1 MARSDTGVGSGA
13 GSSTAPATT
22 APGTTAPA
30 TAKQKTEQAPGIDTL
45 ARGTLVAA
53 ALCVFMAQFALTVP
67 AGLNGLFQQDF
78 HTSASQLTWITDA
91 FLVPVTVLELTFGLL
106 GDLFG
111 RRRLLV
117 GGSVL
122 VAVGFVVCVLTPG
135 PEADHMTRLIVLW
148 TGQIIAGIG
157 AAAVIPTTLAMIA
170 AGTHT
175 PRARAR
181 SISVWAAALS
191 LGSVLSP
198 LACGLTAQ
206 SRFGSW
212 PDSGWRWAFLVV
224 VALAAVSAVL
234 AFVLAKDSKS
244 PEGRSL
250 DWPGQITIGVAVL
263 ALLFA
268 VIQGPTS
275 GWGSVEVIGGF
286 VVSAVFM
293 GAFVFAERRSASPL
307 LRLDLFANR
316 DFTIAAIVT
325 VVGMFCYLGTGYVTS
340 IRLTAVQGFTPLTAS
355 LAFIVFNGVSA
366 LIQVPLASRLIERYD
381 PKWIL
386 GGGLVLIAVGDFWMA
401 AIPIGDRSVTPLIAP
416 LVVAGVGVAFVLSA
430 VTAVVM
436 NTVPQGL
443 AGMAAGWTSLLR
455 DFGFTLGPAVVGAVA
470 LSRAAHEISDKVAS
484 DPSLGRALDTFNA
497 SAATAP
503 DGQREAVEGA
513 VAAVN
518 SGPLGA
524 NGVPATVTLPDGST
538 VPFNPLKDTA
548 FHALG
553 SAYSLGYLLV
563 GLCAVAAA
571 VVTVALIG
579 GRRPDT
585 APTPE
590 TTDA

>member
-1 MARSDTGVGSGA
+1 MARSDTGVGSGT
-13 GSSTAPATT
+13 GSPTAPSKAKT
-22 APGTTAPA
+22 ASSAV
-30 TAKQKTEQAPGIDTL
+30 KQKNEQALGIDTL
-45 ARGTLVAA
+45 ARGTLIAA

-78 HTSASQLTWITDA
+78 HTSASELTWITDA

-106 GDLFG
+106 GDMFG

-135 PEADHMTRLIVLW
+135 PEADHGTRLAVLW

-170 AGTHT
+170 AGTRT

-191 LGSVLSP
+191 MGSVLSP
-198 LACGLTAQ
+198 LACGLVAQ
-206 SRFGSW
+206 SQFGSW
-212 PDSGWRWAFLVV
+212 PNSGWRWAFLVV

-250 DWPGQITIGVAVL
+250 DWPGQITIAVAAV

-275 GWGSVEVIGGF
+275 GWGSTEVIGGF
-286 VVSAVFM
+286 VVAAVFLV
-293 GAFVFAERRSASPL
+293 AFVLAERRSASPL
-307 LRLDLFANR
+307 LQLDLFANR
-316 DFTIAAIVT
+316 NFTVAAIVT

-340 IRLTAVQGFTPLTAS
+340 IRLTAIQGFTPLKAS

-366 LIQVPLASRLIERYD
+366 LIQVPIASRLIERYD
-381 PKWIL
+381 PKWVL
-386 GGGLVLIAVGDFWMA
+386 GGGLLLLGAGDFWMA
-401 AIPIGDRSVTPLIAP
+401 SIPIGQQSVTPLIAP
-416 LVVAGVGVAFVLSA
+416 LVVAGAGVAFVLSA
-430 VTAVVM
+430 VTAVVI
-436 NTVPQGL
+436 NTVPHDL

-455 DFGFTLGPAVVGAVA
+455 DFGFTLGPAVVGAIA

-484 DPSLGRALDTFNA
+484 DPALGQALDTFNA

-503 DGQREAVEGA
+503 DAQRETVEGA
-513 VAAVN
+513 IAAVN

-524 NGVPATVTLPDGST
+524 NAVPETVALPDGST

-548 FHALG
+548 FEALG
-553 SAYSLGYLLV
+553 NAYSLGYLIV

-571 VVTVALIG
+571 VVTVVLIKG
-579 GRRPDT
+579 DRPD
-585 APTPE
+585 APVAAEPA
-590 TTDA
+590 DA

>member
-13 GSSTAPATT
+13 GSPTAPSTT
-22 APGTTAPA
+22 KTASS
-30 TAKQKTEQAPGIDTL
+30 TVKRKNEQALGIDTL
-45 ARGTLVAA
+45 ARGTLIAA

-78 HTSASQLTWITDA
+78 HTSASELTWITDA

-106 GDLFG
+106 GDMFG

-135 PEADHMTRLIVLW
+135 PEAGHGTRLAVLW

-191 LGSVLSP
+191 MGSVLSP
-198 LACGLTAQ
+198 LACGLVAQ
-206 SRFGSW
+206 SQFGSW
-212 PDSGWRWAFLVV
+212 PNSGWRWAFLVV
-224 VALAAVSAVL
+224 VVLAAVSAVL

-250 DWPGQITIGVAVL
+250 DWPGQITIAVAAV

-275 GWGSVEVIGGF
+275 GWGSIEVIGGF
-286 VVSAVFM
+286 VVAAVFLV
-293 GAFVFAERRSASPL
+293 AFVLAERRSASPL
-307 LRLDLFANR
+307 LQLDLFANR
-316 DFTIAAIVT
+316 NFTVAAIVT

-340 IRLTAVQGFTPLTAS
+340 IRLTAIQGFTPLKAS

-366 LIQVPLASRLIERYD
+366 LIQVPIASRLIERYD
-381 PKWIL
+381 PKWVL
-386 GGGLVLIAVGDFWMA
+386 GGGLLLLGAGDFWMA
-401 AIPIGDRSVTPLIAP
+401 LIPIGHQSVTPLIAP
-416 LVVAGVGVAFVLSA
+416 LVVAGAGVAFVLSA
-430 VTAVVM
+430 VTAVVI
-436 NTVPQGL
+436 NTVPHNL

-455 DFGFTLGPAVVGAVA
+455 DFGFTLGPAVVGAIA

-484 DPSLGRALDTFNA
+484 DPALGQALDTFNA

-503 DGQREAVEGA
+503 EAQRETVEGA
-513 VAAVN
+513 IAAVN

-524 NGVPATVTLPDGST
+524 NAIPGTVTLPDGST

-548 FHALG
+548 FEALG
-553 SAYSLGYLLV
+553 NAYSLGYLIV
-563 GLCAVAAA
+563 GLCAIAAA
-571 VVTVALIG
+571 VVTVVLIKG
-579 GRRPDT
+579 DRPGAPVT
-585 APTPE
+585 AE
-590 TTDA
+590 ASDA

>member
-13 GSSTAPATT
+13 GSPTASSSAKTASSTV
-22 APGTTAPA
+22 
-30 TAKQKTEQAPGIDTL
+30 KQENEQALGIDTL
-45 ARGTLVAA
+45 ARGTLIAA

-78 HTSASQLTWITDA
+78 HTSASELTWITDA

-106 GDLFG
+106 GDMFG

-122 VAVGFVVCVLTPG
+122 VAVGFAVCVLTPG
-135 PEADHMTRLIVLW
+135 PEADHGTRLAVLW

-191 LGSVLSP
+191 MGSVLSP
-198 LACGLTAQ
+198 LACGLVAQ
-206 SRFGSW
+206 SQFGSW
-212 PDSGWRWAFLVV
+212 PNSGWRWAFLVV

-250 DWPGQITIGVAVL
+250 DWPGQITIAVAAV

-275 GWGSVEVIGGF
+275 GWASIEVIGGF
-286 VVSAVFM
+286 VVAAVFLV
-293 GAFVFAERRSASPL
+293 AFVLAERRSASPL
-307 LRLDLFANR
+307 LQLDLFANR
-316 DFTIAAIVT
+316 NFTVAAIVT

-340 IRLTAVQGFTPLTAS
+340 IRLTAIQGFTPLKAS

-366 LIQVPLASRLIERYD
+366 LIQVPIASRLIERYD

-386 GGGLVLIAVGDFWMA
+386 GGGLLLLGAGDFWMA
-401 AIPIGDRSVTPLIAP
+401 SIPIGQQSVTPLIAP
-416 LVVAGVGVAFVLSA
+416 LVVAGAGVAFVLSA
-430 VTAVVM
+430 VTAVVI
-436 NTVPQGL
+436 NTVPHNL

-455 DFGFTLGPAVVGAVA
+455 DFGFTLGPAVVGAIA

-484 DPSLGRALDTFNA
+484 DPALGQALDTFNA

-503 DGQREAVEGA
+503 DGQQEAVQGA

-524 NGVPATVTLPDGST
+524 NAVPGTVSLPDGST

-548 FHALG
+548 FEALG
-553 SAYSLGYLLV
+553 NAYSLGYLIV

-571 VVTVALIG
+571 VVTVVLIKG
-579 GRRPDT
+579 DRPDAPAT
-585 APTPE
+585 AEPA
-590 TTDA
+590 DA

>member
-13 GSSTAPATT
+13 GSPAASSAAKTASSAVR
-22 APGTTAPA
+22 
-30 TAKQKTEQAPGIDTL
+30 QKSGQPLGVDTL
-45 ARGTLVAA
+45 ARGTLIAA

-78 HTSASQLTWITDA
+78 HTSASELTWITDA

-106 GDLFG
+106 GDMFG

-122 VAVGFVVCVLTPG
+122 VAVGFAVCVLTPG
-135 PEADHMTRLIVLW
+135 PEAGHMTRLTVLW

-191 LGSVLSP
+191 MGSVLSP
-198 LACGLTAQ
+198 LACGLVAQ
-206 SRFGSW
+206 SQFGSW
-212 PDSGWRWAFLVV
+212 PNSGWRWAFLVV
-224 VALAAVSAVL
+224 VVLAAVSAVL
-234 AFVLAKDSKS
+234 AFALAKDSKS
-244 PEGRSL
+244 PDGRSL
-250 DWPGQITIGVAVL
+250 DWPGQITIAVAAV

-275 GWGSVEVIGGF
+275 GWGSIEVIGGF
-286 VVSAVFM
+286 VVAAVFLV
-293 GAFVFAERRSASPL
+293 AFVLAERRSTSPL
-307 LRLDLFANR
+307 LQLDLFANR
-316 DFTIAAIVT
+316 NFTVAAIVT

-340 IRLTAVQGFTPLTAS
+340 IRLTAIQGFTPLKAS

-366 LIQVPLASRLIERYD
+366 LIQVPIASRLIERYD
-381 PKWIL
+381 PKWVL
-386 GGGLVLIAVGDFWMA
+386 GGGLLLLGAGDFWMA
-401 AIPIGDRSVTPLIAP
+401 SIPIDQQSVTPLIAP
-416 LVVAGVGVAFVLSA
+416 LVVAGAGVAFVLSA
-430 VTAVVM
+430 VTAVVI
-436 NTVPQGL
+436 NTVPHNL

-455 DFGFTLGPAVVGAVA
+455 DFGFTLGPAVVGAIA

-484 DPSLGRALDTFNA
+484 DPALGQALDTFNA

-503 DGQREAVEGA
+503 DAQRETVEGA
-513 VAAVN
+513 IAAVN

-524 NGVPATVTLPDGST
+524 NAVPETVALPDGST

-548 FHALG
+548 FQALG
-553 SAYSLGYLLV
+553 NAYSLGYLIV
-563 GLCAVAAA
+563 GLCAIAAA
-571 VVTVALIG
+571 VVTVVLIKG
-579 GRRPDT
+579 HRPDAPVT
-585 APTPE
+585 AEPA
-590 TTDA
+590 DA

>member
-1 MARSDTGVGSGA
+1 M
-13 GSSTAPATT
+13 
-22 APGTTAPA
+22 
-30 TAKQKTEQAPGIDTL
+30 
-45 ARGTLVAA
+45 ARGTLIAA

-78 HTSASQLTWITDA
+78 HTSSSELTWITDA

-106 GDLFG
+106 GDMFG

-135 PEADHMTRLIVLW
+135 PEADHVTRLTVLW

-191 LGSVLSP
+191 MGSVLSP

-206 SRFGSW
+206 SQFGSW
-212 PDSGWRWAFLVV
+212 HNSGWRWAFLVV
-224 VALAAVSAVL
+224 VVLAAVSAVL
-234 AFVLAKDSKS
+234 ALVLAQDSKS
-244 PEGRSL
+244 PADRSL
-250 DWPGQITIGVAVL
+250 DWPGQITIAVAAV

-275 GWGSVEVIGGF
+275 GWGSIEVIGGF
-286 VVSAVFM
+286 VVAAVFLV
-293 GAFVFAERRSASPL
+293 AFVLAERRSASPL
-307 LRLDLFANR
+307 LQLGLFANR
-316 DFTIAAIVT
+316 NFTVAAIVT

-340 IRLTAVQGFTPLTAS
+340 IRLTAIQGFTPLKAS

-366 LIQVPLASRLIERYD
+366 LIQVPIASRLIERYD
-381 PKWIL
+381 PKWVL
-386 GGGLVLIAVGDFWMA
+386 GGGLLLLGAGDFWMA
-401 AIPIGDRSVTPLIAP
+401 SIPIGHQSVTPLVAP
-416 LVVAGVGVAFVLSA
+416 LVVAGAGVAFVLSA
-430 VTAVVM
+430 VTAVVI
-436 NTVPQGL
+436 NTVPHDL

-455 DFGFTLGPAVVGAVA
+455 DFGFTLGPAVVGAIA

-484 DPSLGRALDTFNA
+484 DPALGHALNTFNA

-503 DGQREAVEGA
+503 DGQRETVEGA
-513 VAAVN
+513 IAAVN

-524 NGVPATVTLPDGST
+524 NAVPETVALPDGST

-548 FHALG
+548 FQALG
-553 SAYSLGYLLV
+553 NAYSLGYLIV

-571 VVTVALIG
+571 VVTVVLIKG
-579 GRRPDT
+579 HRPDT
-585 APTPE
+585 PVTAEPA
-590 TTDA
+590 DA

>member
-13 GSSTAPATT
+13 GSPTAPSTT
-22 APGTTAPA
+22 KTASS
-30 TAKQKTEQAPGIDTL
+30 TVKQNNEQALGIDTL
-45 ARGTLVAA
+45 ARGTLIAA

-78 HTSASQLTWITDA
+78 HTSASELTWITDA

-106 GDLFG
+106 GDMFG

-135 PEADHMTRLIVLW
+135 PEAGHGTRLAVLW

-191 LGSVLSP
+191 MGSVLSP
-198 LACGLTAQ
+198 LACGLVAQ
-206 SRFGSW
+206 SQFGSW
-212 PDSGWRWAFLVV
+212 PNSGWRWAFLVV
-224 VALAAVSAVL
+224 VVLAAVSAVL

-250 DWPGQITIGVAVL
+250 DWPGQITIAVAAV

-275 GWGSVEVIGGF
+275 GWASIEVIGGF
-286 VVSAVFM
+286 VVAAVFLV
-293 GAFVFAERRSASPL
+293 AFVLAERRSASPL
-307 LRLDLFANR
+307 LQLDLFANR
-316 DFTIAAIVT
+316 NFTVAAIVT

-340 IRLTAVQGFTPLTAS
+340 IRLTAIQGFTPLKAS

-366 LIQVPLASRLIERYD
+366 LIQVPIASRLIERYD
-381 PKWIL
+381 PKWVL
-386 GGGLVLIAVGDFWMA
+386 GGGLLLLGAGDFWMA
-401 AIPIGDRSVTPLIAP
+401 SIPIGHQSVTPLIAP
-416 LVVAGVGVAFVLSA
+416 LVVAGAGVAFVLSA
-430 VTAVVM
+430 VTAVVI
-436 NTVPQGL
+436 NTVPHNL

-455 DFGFTLGPAVVGAVA
+455 DFGFTLGPAVVGAIA

-484 DPSLGRALDTFNA
+484 DPALGQALDTFNA

-503 DGQREAVEGA
+503 DAQRETVEGA
-513 VAAVN
+513 IAAVN

-524 NGVPATVTLPDGST
+524 NAVPETVALPDGST

-548 FHALG
+548 FQALG
-553 SAYSLGYLLV
+553 NAYSLGYLIV
-563 GLCAVAAA
+563 GLCAIAAA
-571 VVTVALIG
+571 VVTVVLIKG
-579 GRRPDT
+579 DRPDT
-585 APTPE
+585 PVTAE
-590 TTDA
+590 AADA

>member
-13 GSSTAPATT
+13 GSPTAPSTAKT
-22 APGTTAPA
+22 APSTV
-30 TAKQKTEQAPGIDTL
+30 KQKNEQALGIDTL
-45 ARGTLVAA
+45 ARGTLIAA

-78 HTSASQLTWITDA
+78 HTSASELTWITDA

-106 GDLFG
+106 GDMFG

-135 PEADHMTRLIVLW
+135 PEAGHGTRLAVLW
-148 TGQIIAGIG
+148 SGQIIAGVG

-191 LGSVLSP
+191 MGSVLSP
-198 LACGLTAQ
+198 LACGLVAQ
-206 SRFGSW
+206 SQFGSW
-212 PDSGWRWAFLVV
+212 PDSGWRWAFIVV
-224 VALAAVSAVL
+224 VVLAAVSAVL

-250 DWPGQITIGVAVL
+250 DWPGQITIAVAAV

-275 GWGSVEVIGGF
+275 GWASIEVIGGF
-286 VVSAVFM
+286 VVAAVFLV
-293 GAFVFAERRSASPL
+293 AFVLAERRSASPL
-307 LRLDLFANR
+307 LQLDLFANR
-316 DFTIAAIVT
+316 NFTVAAIVT

-340 IRLTAVQGFTPLTAS
+340 IRLTAIQGFTPLKAS

-366 LIQVPLASRLIERYD
+366 LIQVPIASRLIERYD
-381 PKWIL
+381 PKWVL
-386 GGGLVLIAVGDFWMA
+386 GGGLLLLGAGDFWMA
-401 AIPIGDRSVTPLIAP
+401 SIPIGHQSVTPLIAP
-416 LVVAGVGVAFVLSA
+416 LVVAGAGVAFVLSA
-430 VTAVVM
+430 VTAVVI
-436 NTVPQGL
+436 NTVPHNL

-455 DFGFTLGPAVVGAVA
+455 DFGFTLGPAVVGAIA

-484 DPSLGRALDTFNA
+484 DPALGQALDTFNA

-503 DGQREAVEGA
+503 DAQRETVEGA
-513 VAAVN
+513 IAAVN

-524 NGVPATVTLPDGST
+524 NAVPETVALPDGST

-548 FHALG
+548 FQALG
-553 SAYSLGYLLV
+553 NAYSLGYLIV
-563 GLCAVAAA
+563 GLCAIAAA
-571 VVTVALIG
+571 VVTVVLIKG
-579 GRRPDT
+579 PGPDAPVT
-585 APTPE
+585 AEPA
-590 TTDA
+590 DA

>member
-13 GSSTAPATT
+13 GSPTAPSTT
-22 APGTTAPA
+22 KTASS
-30 TAKQKTEQAPGIDTL
+30 TVKRKNEQALGIDTL
-45 ARGTLVAA
+45 ARGTLIAA

-78 HTSASQLTWITDA
+78 HTSASELTWITDA

-106 GDLFG
+106 GDMFG

-135 PEADHMTRLIVLW
+135 PEAGHGTRLAVLW

-191 LGSVLSP
+191 MGSVLSP
-198 LACGLTAQ
+198 LACGLVAQ
-206 SRFGSW
+206 SQFGSW
-212 PDSGWRWAFLVV
+212 PNSGWRWAFLVV
-224 VALAAVSAVL
+224 VVLAAVSAVL

-250 DWPGQITIGVAVL
+250 DWPGQITIAVAAV

-275 GWGSVEVIGGF
+275 GWGSIEVIGGF
-286 VVSAVFM
+286 VVAAVFLV
-293 GAFVFAERRSASPL
+293 AFVLAERRSASPL
-307 LRLDLFANR
+307 LQLDLFANR
-316 DFTIAAIVT
+316 NFTVAAIVT

-340 IRLTAVQGFTPLTAS
+340 IRLTAIQGFTPLKAS

-366 LIQVPLASRLIERYD
+366 LIQVPIASRLIERYD
-381 PKWIL
+381 PKWVL
-386 GGGLVLIAVGDFWMA
+386 GGGLLLLGAGDFWMA
-401 AIPIGDRSVTPLIAP
+401 SIPIGHQSVTPLIAP
-416 LVVAGVGVAFVLSA
+416 LVVAGAGVALVLSA
-430 VTAVVM
+430 VTAVVI
-436 NTVPQGL
+436 NTVPHNL

-455 DFGFTLGPAVVGAVA
+455 DFGFTLGPAVVGAIA

-484 DPSLGRALDTFNA
+484 DPALGQALDTFNA

-513 VAAVN
+513 IAAVN

-524 NGVPATVTLPDGST
+524 NAVPETVALPDGST
-538 VPFNPLKDTA
+538 MPFNPLKDTA
-548 FHALG
+548 FQALG
-553 SAYSLGYLLV
+553 NAYSLGYLIV

-571 VVTVALIG
+571 VVTVVLIKG
-579 GRRPDT
+579 DRPDT
-585 APTPE
+585 PVTAE
-590 TTDA
+590 AADD

>member
-13 GSSTAPATT
+13 GSPTASSTTKT
-22 APGTTAPA
+22 ASSTV
-30 TAKQKTEQAPGIDTL
+30 KRKNEQALGIDTL
-45 ARGTLVAA
+45 ARGTLIAA

-78 HTSASQLTWITDA
+78 HTSASELTWITDA

-106 GDLFG
+106 GDMFG

-135 PEADHMTRLIVLW
+135 PEAGHGTRLAVLW

-191 LGSVLSP
+191 MGSVLSP
-198 LACGLTAQ
+198 LACGLVAQ
-206 SRFGSW
+206 SQFGSW
-212 PDSGWRWAFLVV
+212 PNSGWRWAFLVV
-224 VALAAVSAVL
+224 VVLAAVSAVL

-250 DWPGQITIGVAVL
+250 DWPGQITIAVAAV

-275 GWGSVEVIGGF
+275 GWASIEVIGGF
-286 VVSAVFM
+286 VVAAVFLV
-293 GAFVFAERRSASPL
+293 AFVLAERRSASPL
-307 LRLDLFANR
+307 LQLDLFANR
-316 DFTIAAIVT
+316 NFTVAAIVT

-340 IRLTAVQGFTPLTAS
+340 IRLTAIQGFTPLKAS

-366 LIQVPLASRLIERYD
+366 LIQVPIASRLIERYD
-381 PKWIL
+381 PKWVL
-386 GGGLVLIAVGDFWMA
+386 GGGLLLLGAGDFWMA
-401 AIPIGDRSVTPLIAP
+401 SIPIGHQSVTPLIAP
-416 LVVAGVGVAFVLSA
+416 LVVAGAGVAFVLSA
-430 VTAVVM
+430 VTAVVI
-436 NTVPQGL
+436 NTVPHNL

-455 DFGFTLGPAVVGAVA
+455 DFGFTLGPAVVGAIA

-484 DPSLGRALDTFNA
+484 DPALGQALDTFNA

-503 DGQREAVEGA
+503 DAQRETVEGA
-513 VAAVN
+513 IAAVN

-524 NGVPATVTLPDGST
+524 NAVPETVALPDGST

-548 FHALG
+548 FQALG
-553 SAYSLGYLLV
+553 NAYSLGYLIV
-563 GLCAVAAA
+563 GLCAIAAA
-571 VVTVALIG
+571 VVTVVLIKG
-579 GRRPDT
+579 DRPDT
-585 APTPE
+585 PVTAE
-590 TTDA
+590 AADA

>member
-13 GSSTAPATT
+13 GSPTAPSTAKT
-22 APGTTAPA
+22 APSTV
-30 TAKQKTEQAPGIDTL
+30 KQKNEQALGVDTL
-45 ARGTLVAA
+45 ARGTLIAA

-78 HTSASQLTWITDA
+78 HTSASELTWITDA

-106 GDLFG
+106 GDMFG

-135 PEADHMTRLIVLW
+135 PEAGHGTRLAVLW

-191 LGSVLSP
+191 MGSVLSP
-198 LACGLTAQ
+198 LACGLVAQ
-206 SRFGSW
+206 SQFGSW
-212 PDSGWRWAFLVV
+212 PDSGWRWAFIVV
-224 VALAAVSAVL
+224 VVLAAVSAVL

-250 DWPGQITIGVAVL
+250 DWPGQITIAVAAV

-275 GWGSVEVIGGF
+275 GWGSIEVIGGF
-286 VVSAVFM
+286 AVAAVFLV
-293 GAFVFAERRSASPL
+293 AFVLAERRSASPL
-307 LRLDLFANR
+307 LQLDLFANR
-316 DFTIAAIVT
+316 NFTVAAIVT

-340 IRLTAVQGFTPLTAS
+340 IRLTAIQGFTPLKAS

-366 LIQVPLASRLIERYD
+366 LIQVPIASRLIERYD
-381 PKWIL
+381 PKWVL
-386 GGGLVLIAVGDFWMA
+386 GGGLLLLGAGDFWMA
-401 AIPIGDRSVTPLIAP
+401 SIPIGRQSVTPLIAP
-416 LVVAGVGVAFVLSA
+416 LVVAGAGVAFVLSA
-430 VTAVVM
+430 VTAVVI
-436 NTVPQGL
+436 NTVPHNL

-455 DFGFTLGPAVVGAVA
+455 DFGFTLGPAVVGAIA

-484 DPSLGRALDTFNA
+484 DPALGQALDTFNA

-503 DGQREAVEGA
+503 DAQRETVEGA
-513 VAAVN
+513 IAAVN

-524 NGVPATVTLPDGST
+524 NAVPGTVALPDGST

-553 SAYSLGYLLV
+553 NAYSLGYLIV
-563 GLCAVAAA
+563 GLCAIAAA
-571 VVTVALIG
+571 VVTVALIKG
-579 GRRPDT
+579 HGPDAPVT
-585 APTPE
+585 AEPA
-590 TTDA
+590 DA

>member
-1 MARSDTGVGSGA
+1 MARADAGAEGSAASTGLR
-13 GSSTAPATT
+13 TT
-22 APGTTAPA
+22 ARQTA
-30 TAKQKTEQAPGIDTL
+30 EQAQGTDTL

-78 HTSASQLTWITDA
+78 NTSASELTWISDA
-91 FLVPVTVLELTFGLL
+91 FLVPVTVLELTFGLI

-135 PEADHMTRLIVLW
+135 PGTDHGTRLAVLW
-148 TGQIIAGIG
+148 TGQILAGVG

-181 SISVWAAALS
+181 SISIWAASLS
-191 LGSVLSP
+191 MGSVLSP

-206 SRFGSW
+206 HPFGSD
-212 PDSGWRWAFLVV
+212 PDAGWRWAFLVV
-224 VALAAVSAVL
+224 VALAVVAAVL
-234 AFVLAKDSKS
+234 AFVLAQNSS
-244 PEGRSL
+244 APEGRSL

-275 GWGSVEVIGGF
+275 GWSSREVVGGF
-286 VVSAVFM
+286 TVAAVFLVV
-293 GAFVFAERRSASPL
+293 FVLAERRSASAL

-316 DFTIAAIVT
+316 DFTIAAVVT
-325 VVGMFCYLGTGYVTS
+325 VVGMFSYLGTGYVTS
-340 IRLTAVQGFTPLTAS
+340 IRLTAIQGFTPLTAS

-366 LIQVPLASRLIERYD
+366 LIQVPIASRLIERYQ
-381 PKWIL
+381 PKWVL
-386 GGGLVLIAVGDFWMA
+386 GGGLLLIAAGDFWMS
-401 AIPIGDRSVTPLIAP
+401 AIPIGNQSVTPLVPA
-416 LVVAGVGVAFVLSA
+416 LVVAGAGVALALSA
-430 VTAVVM
+430 VTAVVI
-436 NTVPQGL
+436 NTVPQHL

-470 LSRAAHEISDKVAS
+470 LSRAAREISDKVAS
-484 DPSLGRALDTFNA
+484 NPALHQALQAFNA
-497 SAATAP
+497 SAANAP
-503 DGQREAVEGA
+503 SGQRQAVEGA
-513 VAAVN
+513 IAAVN

-524 NGVPATVTLPDGST
+524 NGVPATIPLPNGRT
-538 VPFNPLKDTA
+538 IPFNPLKDTA

-553 SAYSLGYLLV
+553 NAYSLGYLLV

-571 VVTVALIG
+571 LVTMVLIG
-579 GRRPDT
+579 RRRTDT
-585 APTPE
+585 PI
-590 TTDA
+590 TTENLHD

>member
-1 MARSDTGVGSGA
+1 MARSDTGVGNGA
-13 GSSTAPATT
+13 GSQPPARTAM
-22 APGTTAPA
+22 
-30 TAKQKTEQAPGIDTL
+30 AKQSSEQVHASDTL
-45 ARGTLVAA
+45 ARGTLIAA

-78 HTSASQLTWITDA
+78 HTSASELTWITDA

-122 VAVGFVVCVLTPG
+122 VAVGFVVCVATPG
-135 PEADHMTRLIVLW
+135 PETDHMTRLIVLW
-148 TGQIIAGIG
+148 TGQILAGIG

-191 LGSVLSP
+191 MGSVLSP
-198 LACGLTAQ
+198 LACGLLAQ
-206 SRFGSW
+206 SQYNSW
-212 PDSGWRWAFLVV
+212 PNSGWRWAFLLV

-234 AFVLAKDSKS
+234 AFVLAEDSKS

-250 DWPGQITIGVAVL
+250 DWPGQITIAVAAV

-275 GWGSVEVIGGF
+275 GWGSIEVIGGF
-286 VVSAVFM
+286 TVAAVFM
-293 GAFVFAERRSASPL
+293 VAFVLAERRSASPL
-307 LRLDLFANR
+307 LDLGLFANR
-316 DFTIAAIVT
+316 NFTVAAIVT

-340 IRLTAVQGFTPLTAS
+340 IRLTAIQGFTPLKAS

-366 LIQVPLASRLIERYD
+366 LIQVPIASRLIERYD

-386 GGGLVLIAVGDFWMA
+386 GGGLLLIGAGDFWMA
-401 AIPIGDRSVTPLIAP
+401 SIPIGHQSVTPLIAP
-416 LVVAGVGVAFVLSA
+416 LVVAGAGVAFVLSA
-430 VTAVVM
+430 VTAVVI
-436 NTVPQGL
+436 NTVPHNL
-443 AGMAAGWTSLLR
+443 SGMAAGWTSLLR
-455 DFGFTLGPAVVGAVA
+455 DFGFTLGPAVVGAIA
-470 LSRAAHEISDKVAS
+470 LSRAAREISDEVAS
-484 DPSLGRALDTFNA
+484 DPELSQALDTFNA
-497 SAATAP
+497 SPATAP
-503 DGQREAVEGA
+503 EGQQEAVEGA

-524 NGVPATVTLPDGST
+524 NAVPSTVTLPDGST

-548 FHALG
+548 FQALG
-553 SAYSLGYLLV
+553 SAYSLGYLIV

-571 VVTVALIG
+571 VVTVALIR
-579 GRRPDT
+579 GRRTDLSDTPD
-585 APTPE
+585 APATPM

>member
-13 GSSTAPATT
+13 GSP
-22 APGTTAPA
+22 TAPA
-30 TAKQKTEQAPGIDTL
+30 TAKQKNEQALGIDTL
-45 ARGTLVAA
+45 ARGTLIAA

-170 AGTHT
+170 AGTHS

-206 SRFGSW
+206 SQFGPW
-212 PDSGWRWAFLVV
+212 PNSGWRWAFLVV

-234 AFVLAKDSKS
+234 AFFLAKDSKS

-275 GWGSVEVIGGF
+275 GWGSIEVIGGF
-286 VVSAVFM
+286 VVAVVFLV
-293 GAFVFAERRSASPL
+293 AFVFAERRSASPL
-307 LRLDLFANR
+307 LQLDLFANR
-316 DFTIAAIVT
+316 NFTIAAIVT

-340 IRLTAVQGFTPLTAS
+340 IRLTAIQGFTPLKAS

-381 PKWIL
+381 PKWVL
-386 GGGLVLIAVGDFWMA
+386 GGGLVLIGAGDFWMA

-436 NTVPQGL
+436 NTVPHNL

-484 DPSLGRALDTFNA
+484 DPSLGQALDTFNA

-548 FHALG
+548 FQALG

-585 APTPE
+585 PLTPE